1 MIDTEPRPSRLFVP
15 NPPWRVGTV
24 ILGMGYTIFVIIVLI
39 AIVGAFLVGL
49 DIDDGTPAEIN
60 LSLIA
65 QTAANLAILSGIF
78 WFVRRRG
85 AGPDDF
91 GIRPWD
97 YGRWWWIVVAFV
109 IASYATLGGYALL
122 IEQLDIEALEPES
135 NVPDEIKDSAIT
147 LVLAA
152 FFSILIAPVTEE
164 LFFRGFLLGGVKQSY
179 GLAVGVMAS
188 SLLFGLVH
196 GQLGLLIPFAVIGG
210 YLALAYLYTHSIW
223 GSVACHLTFNT
234 LSVIGLALS

>member
-78 WFVRRRG
+78 WFVRRGG

-164 LFFRGFLLGGVKQSY
+164 LFFGGCQAELRTGRGS
-179 GLAVGVMAS
+179 
-188 SLLFGLVH
+188 H
-196 GQLGLLIPFAVIGG
+196 GQLAALWTRPRPAGSPHPLRSDRRIPRTCLPLHALDLGFSSVPS
-210 YLALAYLYTHSIW
+210 YLQHAQRDRPGTQLR
-223 GSVACHLTFNT
+223 
-234 LSVIGLALS
+234 